1 MAAEGDA
8 GPAPAG
14 VLAAAEG
21 DSSEGGV
28 TDGSA
33 EEEREEEEEGEA
45 GANAWERRAPDG
57 EGSND
62 ISLLTGRGSGAT
74 KERGAGRISP
84 SQTEGSEPEEETAAA
99 GCACSAVVVA
109 AASSTSC

>member
-1 MAAEGDA
+1 VAAEGDA

-14 VLAAAEG
+14 VVAAAEG

-33 EEEREEEEEGEA
+33 EEEREEEEEEGEA
-45 GANAWERRAPDG
+45 GPNAWERRAPDG

-84 SQTEGSEPEEETAAA
+84 SQTEGSEPEEETAEA
-99 GCACSAVVVA
+99 GCACSAVDVSA
-109 AASSTSC
+109 ESST